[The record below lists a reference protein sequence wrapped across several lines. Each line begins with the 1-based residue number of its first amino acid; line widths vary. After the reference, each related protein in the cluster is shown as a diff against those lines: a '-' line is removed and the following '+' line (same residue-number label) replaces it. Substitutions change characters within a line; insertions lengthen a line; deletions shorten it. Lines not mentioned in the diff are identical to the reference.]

1 MKLGPKIK
9 RRVFLGSLFLMGVA
23 SLPPRRAGA
32 TEGGEPAAERL
43 VALLRH
49 RDSAKR
55 VGREYLK
62 ARPQEACA
70 ANLVTE
76 LTRDLKLPTIS
87 DGDLRAHFNK
97 RSKADFR
104 ARRVVKLDGWILS
117 ETEARLCALTSLI

>member
-1 MKLGPKIK
+1 MAA
-9 RRVFLGSLFLMGVA
+9 A
-23 SLPPRRAGA
+23 SLPLRRARA
-32 TEGGEPAAERL
+32 TTTGEPAAERL
-43 VALLRH
+43 AALLRH
-49 RDSAKR
+49 RDSAQR

-70 ANLVTE
+70 AKLVTE

-87 DGDLRAHFNK
+87 DPDLRAHFNK

>member
-9 RRVFLGSLFLMGVA
+9 RRVFLGLLFLMGTA
-23 SLPPRRAGA
+23 SLPPRRARA
-32 TEGGEPAAERL
+32 TLAGEPAAERL
-43 VALLRH
+43 AALLRH
-49 RDSAKR
+49 RGSAER

-70 ANLVTE
+70 ANLVTQ
-76 LTRDLKLPTIS
+76 LTRDLKLQVLS

-97 RSKADFR
+97 RSKADFS

-117 ETEARLCALTSLI
+117 ETEARLCALTSLL

>member
-1 MKLGPKIK
+1 MKLGLKIK
-9 RRVFLGSLFLMGVA
+9 RRVFLGFLFLMGVA

-43 VALLRH
+43 AALLRH

-70 ANLVTE
+70 ANLLAQ
-76 LTRDLKLPTIS
+76 LTRDLKLQALS
-87 DGDLRAHFNK
+87 EGDLRAHFNK
-97 RSKADFR
+97 RSKADFC

-117 ETEARLCALTSLI
+117 ETEARLCALTSLL

>member
-9 RRVFLGSLFLMGVA
+9 RRVFLGSLFLMGAA

-32 TEGGEPAAERL
+32 TLGGAPAAERL

-55 VGREYLK
+55 VGCEYLK
-62 ARPQEACA
+62 ARPKEACA
-70 ANLVTE
+70 ANLLAQ
-76 LTRDLKLPTIS
+76 LTRDLKLQALS
-87 DGDLRAHFNK
+87 DPDLRAHFNK
-97 RSKADFR
+97 RSKADFS

-117 ETEARLCALTSLI
+117 ETEARLCALTTLL

>member
-9 RRVFLGSLFLMGVA
+9 RRVFLGSLFLMGAA

-32 TEGGEPAAERL
+32 TTTGENAAERL

-70 ANLVTE
+70 ANLVAQ
-76 LTRDLKLPTIS
+76 LTRDLKLQALS
-87 DGDLRAHFNK
+87 EGDLRAHFK
-97 RSKADFR
+97 QRSKADFS
-104 ARRVVKLDGWILS
+104 ARRVVKLDGWIHS
-117 ETEARLCALTSLI
+117 ETEARLYALTLLL